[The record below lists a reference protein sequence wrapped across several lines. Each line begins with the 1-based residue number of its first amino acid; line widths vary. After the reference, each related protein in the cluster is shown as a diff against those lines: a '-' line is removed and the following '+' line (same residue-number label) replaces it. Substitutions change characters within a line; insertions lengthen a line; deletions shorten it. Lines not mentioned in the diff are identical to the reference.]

1 MSILSISSSN
11 SKNYT
16 EVQKNVVEDN
26 FPIIQ
31 LPSKVECDRSVC
43 TPYQHC
49 VQKQG
54 AKKYDDTNK
63 VMGRRKSEE
72 IIAMN
77 CLATEHDNVQLNSL
91 STNVTICDSETHD
104 SVREQV
110 KDVNKHKNKENLKQ
124 DLICT
129 ECGKKYRHYSSLYKH
144 KQQVHS
150 IISSGK
156 IACREPDCLF
166 SCSFISKLHDHL
178 KQAHGKVIEEEEA
191 TFSSNQG
198 MQQICFIYNIWVC
211 SVIIIQCNF
220 TPYLKYKMFF
230 VNWQLLICS
239 I

>member
-1 MSILSISSSN
+1 MLCRADVSSRRDEKCNGASSYLNEVHPSKDNMSILSISSSN

-16 EVQKNVVEDN
+16 EIQKNVVEDN
-26 FPIIQ
+26 SPIIQ
-31 LPSKVECDRSVC
+31 LPSKGECDRSVC

-49 VQKQG
+49 VQKQE

-91 STNVTICDSETHD
+91 STYVTICDSETHD

-110 KDVNKHKNKENLKQ
+110 RDVNKHKQ

-144 KQQVHS
+144 KQQVS
-150 IISSGK
+150 
-156 IACREPDCLF
+156 
-166 SCSFISKLHDHL
+166 LHHI
-178 KQAHGKVIEEEEA
+178 K
-191 TFSSNQG
+191 
-198 MQQICFIYNIWVC
+198 W
-211 SVIIIQCNF
+211 
-220 TPYLKYKMFF
+220 
-230 VNWQLLICS
+230 
-239 I
+239 